1 MEHSTYAVAYTHS
14 AGQEIPHILQNQ
26 VHYLWHSIP
35 PSDFLTIPYEIFTS
49 TMQAIC
55 PACHILID
63 LPTLLILY

>member
-14 AGQEIPHILQNQ
+14 AGQEIPHTLQNQ
-26 VHYLWHSIP
+26 VHYLWHNIP
-35 PSDFLTIPYEIFTS
+35 PSDFLTILYKILTS

-55 PACHILID
+55 PACHILTD